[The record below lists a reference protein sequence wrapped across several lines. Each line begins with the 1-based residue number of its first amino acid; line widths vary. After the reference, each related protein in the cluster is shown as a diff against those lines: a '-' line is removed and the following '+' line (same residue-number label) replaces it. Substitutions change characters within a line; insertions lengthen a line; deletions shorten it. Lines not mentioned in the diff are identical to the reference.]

1 MSRPD
6 IFARPRP
13 DKVEP
18 LHPNHPD
25 AHRHENDN
33 PYMDAQDTGQAPA
46 ATIKATPWAFMDPA
60 SIAPRDW
67 IYGHHLI
74 RKYVSATIAPGSTG
88 KSALIA
94 TDVLAMV
101 SGRTLLHDRPHERLR
116 VWLWNGEDPRNELD
130 RRLAATA
137 MHYGLTVDDIG
148 DRLFMDSGREV
159 PIIIGEVVQG
169 SARVAMPVVDAL
181 VAEIK
186 ARRVDVLIIDPFVS
200 AHRLPEN
207 DNGAM
212 DAAVKAF
219 ALVADRTGCAIDLV
233 HHTRKL
239 NGADADMDAAR
250 GGSAIAGAV
259 RSARALN
266 VMSDDIAKGFG
277 IDGEAERRRHVRVD
291 NAKAN
296 LAPPAAATWF
306 ALASVDLGNGTA
318 DRPSDQVGVP
328 EAWTPPD
335 AFEGITLADLMAVQR
350 EVDGKEYRDNSQATD
365 WVGHA
370 IGKVLEIDT
379 EEKAGRERVKKLV
392 GTWKASKALRV
403 TEIHDARRGRDVK
416 VVEVGEWASSTP

>member
-13 DKVEP
+13 EP
-18 LHPNHPD
+18 SAALHPNHPD
-25 AHRHENDN
+25 APRHENDN
-33 PYMDAQDTGQAPA
+33 PYMDPQDTGPTPAQA
-46 ATIKATPWAFMDPA
+46 IKATPWAFMDPA

-101 SGRTLLHDRPHERLR
+101 SGRTLLHDRPHEPLR

-137 MHYGLTVDDIG
+137 MHYGLTADDIG

-169 SARVAMPVVDAL
+169 SARVAMPVVEAL

-266 VMSDDIAKGFG
+266 VMSEEVAKGFG
-277 IDGEAERRRHVRVD
+277 IDGEAERRRHVRID

-296 LAPPAAATWF
+296 LGPACRSDMVRPGVRRSGQWHRRPPVRPSGRAR
-306 ALASVDLGNGTA
+306 SVDA
-318 DRPSDQVGVP
+318 
-328 EAWTPPD
+328 
-335 AFEGITLADLMAVQR
+335 
-350 EVDGKEYRDNSQATD
+350 
-365 WVGHA
+365 
-370 IGKVLEIDT
+370 
-379 EEKAGRERVKKLV
+379 AGRF
-392 GTWKASKALRV
+392 
-403 TEIHDARRGRDVK
+403 
-416 VVEVGEWASSTP
+416 